1 MNNAI
6 VPLPIRTGIVEQD
19 IANIFEYIHKFQ
31 QALQFTLQNLDL
43 KNVNRNALG
52 ACEMRRLD
60 DGGVWIGSKLDTG
73 KPGKN
78 SNGIVIYADRGA
90 KKVTH
95 GTAADF

>member
-6 VPLPIRTGIVEQD
+6 IPAPRRTGIIEQD
-19 IANIFEYIHKFQ
+19 IANIFEYIYKFQ

-52 ACEMRRLD
+52 SCEMRRLD

-73 KPGKN
+73 KPGKH

-95 GTAADF
+95 GTATDF

>member
-6 VPLPIRTGIVEQD
+6 IPAPKRTGIVEQD
-19 IANIFEYIHKFQ
+19 IANIFEYIYKLQ

-52 ACEMRRLD
+52 ACEIRRLD
-60 DGGVWIGSKLDTG
+60 DGGVWIGSKLDSG

-95 GTAADF
+95 GTATDF